1 MLELEAALVSVC
13 NAQTPPQNNISANSL
28 TSVSVII
35 ILKPR
40 ISFLVKELSK
50 KDVIDYISNELIT
63 SKISKSKDS
72 ANKSMKV

>member
-35 ILKPR
+35 ILKDR
-40 ISFLVKELSK
+40 ISFLEKGLSK
-50 KDVIDYISNELIT
+50 KDTIDYISTESIT
-63 SKISKSKDS
+63 LKISKSKDS